1 MKFAIVAATIF
12 AGDTFLKIHLE
23 KRLQWGREKEFCKG
37 KILLCRHHNYGAALN
52 FLEKQ
57 PNLVKGLCASLLLVL
72 SGVWFFLRHKRENV
86 RMLLGLSFLLG
97 GGGSNLYDRLS
108 RGYVVDYVRFQTP
121 WKRLNRSVFNV
132 SDFFIFLGG
141 ILLIFSEKT

>member
-12 AGDTFLKIHLE
+12 AGDTFLKKYLE
-23 KRLQWGREKEFCKG
+23 KRLQWGREKEICKG
-37 KILLCRHHNYGAALN
+37 KVLLCRHHNYGAALN
-52 FLEKQ
+52 LLEKQ
-57 PNLVKGLCASLLLVL
+57 PSLVKGLCAGILLTLGGIWFLLLQ
-72 SGVWFFLRHKRENV
+72 KRKKV

-97 GGGSNLYDRLS
+97 GGASNLYDRLS

-121 WKRLNRSVFNV
+121 WKRLNRIVFNV